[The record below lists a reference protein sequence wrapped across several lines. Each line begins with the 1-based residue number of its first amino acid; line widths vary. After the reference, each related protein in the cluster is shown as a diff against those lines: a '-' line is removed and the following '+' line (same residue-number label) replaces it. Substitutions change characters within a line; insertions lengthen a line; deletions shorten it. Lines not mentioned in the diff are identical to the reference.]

1 MRTFILLAGV
11 AALTAT
17 MPAAA
22 DPGHAKG
29 HGKASVKAHNNL
41 VRADARARV
50 GANVRVDRDG
60 TRWARNADGRW
71 VRLRS
76 DTRVAAA
83 CPPGL
88 AKKNNGCLPPG
99 QARKLYAVG
108 QRLPSS
114 LRYYNVPVQYRDQYR
129 DNDDYYYRY
138 DNGSIYQVDART
150 RIITSVIDALVR

>member
-1 MRTFILLAGV
+1 MRTLILLAGIT
-11 AALTAT
+11 ALTAA

-29 HGKASVKAHNNL
+29 HAKASAKAHNNP

-60 TRWARNADGRW
+60 TRWVRNADGRW
-71 VRLRS
+71 LRLRS
-76 DTRVAAA
+76 DTRIAAN

-99 QARKLYAVG
+99 QASKLYAVG

-129 DNDDYYYRY
+129 DNADHYYRY
-138 DNGSIYQVDART
+138 DNGSIYQVDNRT